1 MLVYE
6 GESGMDRRLA
16 GAVLTAAATVLAV
29 SACSSG
35 SSSSFVPGGGATTA
49 VPAAAASTAAPSSV
63 IMPPFG
69 KNVHILLSGGGPED
83 ATLAQAVSTD
93 ENYELAFLYAE
104 YTGGQ
109 ADGWT
114 AYVSSTMQTE
124 VSSTLAQPDV
134 TTESFR
140 GTIRIFDM
148 SAIRDPSVP
157 ADVDVSGC
165 YDNVKASNTDLK
177 TGAVLP
183 DNGGPDSHYY
193 RFTDQLTQTSGGQWK
208 VVSDY
213 PRIYYPRAKECKP

>member
-1 MLVYE
+1 
-6 GESGMDRRLA
+6 MDRRLV
-16 GAVLTAAATVLAV
+16 GAVLTAAAVLAV

-35 SSSSFVPGGGATTA
+35 STSSFVPGGGATTRA
-49 VPAAAASTAAPSSV
+49 VPTVAAASTSAPGSV
-63 IMPPFG
+63 VMPPFG
-69 KNVHILLSGGGPED
+69 KNVHILLGGGAPKD
-83 ATLAQAVSTD
+83 AALARAVRTD
-93 ENYELAFLYAE
+93 EDYELAFLYSE

-134 TTESFR
+134 TTESFT
-140 GTIRIFDM
+140 GTIRMFDW
-148 SAIRDPSVP
+148 SAFRDPTVP

-165 YDNVKASNTDLK
+165 YDNVKASNTDIK

-183 DNGGPDSHYY
+183 DKSAADSHYY
-193 RFTDQLTQTSGGQWK
+193 RFTDQLTQTSAGQWK
-208 VVSDY
+208 VVSDF